1 MPIFNYQYTLDELS
15 GLDRTQSNSFAD
27 VIEKG
32 VKAHD
37 THPALVQILIY
48 YLSKLFGYAAWVI
61 KLPFL
66 LFSFGAIIYAYF
78 FGYTNFSKKVGIIA
92 SLFFS
97 FSLVFV
103 YYAPIA
109 RMYISGIFF
118 SIALLFYFFEIVYSN
133 KTKLINY
140 FLFGLFALLS
150 ALNQHINAL
159 FAFTVC
165 VSGLFYLTKNNAKFF
180 LITCAMVVLAYLPH
194 LPVTLYQLS
203 FGGIGYNQGGWLE
216 VPNVTK
222 VFNFIKVIFGTGK
235 SYLVFLILCIATAIL
250 NKQLLFTKKQTY
262 LASIFLI
269 NLAIVYFYSVFRAPV
284 FQNSVMLFSTV
295 AFVILISTL
304 LEAKNNFIFT
314 ISAIIITT
322 LFFYKTYYKKNYY
335 NECVSNIFEYQ
346 FKRTAELKNKYGNLA
361 VYPIYFDCDTFMK
374 KIYFKKHNTKFDCK
388 IAADSVTFSLLK
400 FSQFIS
406 NLKSNYLVLASSFPN
421 YQAVAKEYFPYLIE
435 NTQTQGLNFKVYSKL
450 KNYQTKCVSDD
461 EILNYASVTNVGN
474 YEFSNPDNLVNYP
487 NHFLYSIK
495 STNEFPFQANAIL
508 NKVTS
513 KEGQFVLV
521 TAKIKANNFN
531 LNNVELC
538 IAIKE
543 TKRDSSV
550 SYTAYESAN
559 FLIKNDTTLSM
570 YSGLYCGTNYNAVKN
585 DSKLSTYIWNRGKQN
600 FTLTNFEIETINF
613 WPQKWNF
620 WE

>member
-1 MPIFNYQYTLDELS
+1 
-15 GLDRTQSNSFAD
+15 
-27 VIEKG
+27 
-32 VKAHD
+32 
-37 THPALVQILIY
+37 
-48 YLSKLFGYAAWVI
+48 
-61 KLPFL
+61 
-66 LFSFGAIIYAYF
+66 
-78 FGYTNFSKKVGIIA
+78 
-92 SLFFS
+92 
-97 FSLVFV
+97 
-103 YYAPIA
+103 
-109 RMYISGIFF
+109 MYISGIFF

-133 KTKLINY
+133 NTKLTNY

-165 VSGLFYLTKNNAKFF
+165 VSGLFYLTKKNAKFF
-180 LITCAMVVLAYLPH
+180 LITCVMVVLAYLPH

-216 VPNVTK
+216 VPNVTTL
-222 VFNFIKVIFGTGK
+222 FNFIKVILGTGK
-235 SYLVFLILCIATAIL
+235 SYLVFLILCIVTAVL

-262 LASIFLI
+262 LAFIFLI

-284 FQNSVMLFSTV
+284 FQNSVMLFSAV

-335 NECVSNIFEYQ
+335 HECVSNIFEYQ

-374 KIYFKKHNTKFDCK
+374 KIYFKKYNTKFDCK
-388 IAADSVTFSLLK
+388 IAADSATFSLLK

-406 NLKSNYLVLASSFPN
+406 NLKSNYIVLASSFPH
-421 YQAVAKEYFPYLIE
+421 YQAVTKEYFPYLIE
-435 NTQTQGLNFKVYSKL
+435 NVQTQGLNFKVYSKI
-450 KNYQTKCVSDD
+450 KSRQTTCVSDD
-461 EILNYASVTNVGN
+461 EILNYASISNAGN
-474 YEFSNPDNLVNYP
+474 YEFSNPTNLVKYP
-487 NHFLYSIK
+487 SQFFYPISA
-495 STNEFPFQANAIL
+495 SNEFPFQAKANL

-531 LNNVELC
+531 LTNVGVC
-538 IAIKE
+538 ISINE
-543 TKRDSSV
+543 TKKDSPMV
-550 SYTAYESAN
+550 YTAYESGD
-559 FLIKNDTTLSM
+559 FLIKNDTTLNI
-570 YSGLYCGTNYNAVKN
+570 YAGLYCGTNYNSIKN
-585 DSKLSTYIWNRGKQN
+585 NSILNTYVWNRGKQN
-600 FTLTNFEIETINF
+600 FILTNYEIKTINF